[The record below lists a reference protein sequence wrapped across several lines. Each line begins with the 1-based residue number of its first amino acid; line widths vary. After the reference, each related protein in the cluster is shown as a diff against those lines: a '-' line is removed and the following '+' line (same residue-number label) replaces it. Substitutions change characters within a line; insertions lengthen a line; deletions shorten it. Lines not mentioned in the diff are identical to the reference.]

1 MARGGARLNSGP
13 KKGSKHKKTLE
24 QERQRELF
32 NKKVDA
38 KWDELI
44 EKQIKEGLI
53 NPVVGQYLINQRMGR
68 AKESVEH
75 SGFMTIEDLYKEAGK
90 EE

>member
-1 MARGGARLNSGP
+1 MAKGGARPNSGP

-32 NKKVDA
+32 NEKVDA
-38 KWDELI
+38 KWAELI

-53 NPVVGQYLINQRMGR
+53 DPKVGQYLINQRMGR

-75 SGFMTIEDLYKEAGK
+75 SGSVTLEDVYKEAAK
-90 EE
+90 E